1 MCFVDCVGLWVCFR
15 CCGCGFGP
23 FERAE
28 EVKLTILPFEP
39 TDKTATLAK
48 AGNVVVPNTHIRII
62 LRDGDNLKEAEESA
76 RTCSSS

>member
-1 MCFVDCVGLWVCFR
+1 MLSLLWLR
-15 CCGCGFGP
+15 ACGFGP

-48 AGNVVVPNTHIRII
+48 VGPNTHARII